1 MEMRVGHLLLEAIQ
15 WTRMQTR
22 GKRNMRMR
30 MRIVETVMV
39 MVMGNPEATYL
50 FVEDVHRLIMTTR

>member
-1 MEMRVGHLLLEAIQ
+1 
-15 WTRMQTR
+15 
-22 GKRNMRMR
+22 MRMR